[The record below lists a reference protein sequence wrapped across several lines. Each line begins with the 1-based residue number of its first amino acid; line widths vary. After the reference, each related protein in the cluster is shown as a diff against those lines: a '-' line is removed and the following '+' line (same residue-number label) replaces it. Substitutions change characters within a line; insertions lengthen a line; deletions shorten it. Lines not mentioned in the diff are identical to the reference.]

1 MRPHYLLFLLSIFL
15 PLQAKAQSQASAP
28 FQIYGGLS
36 TLSNSF
42 NGVPGSRQ
50 PLIGWD
56 AAVAFPAWHNLR
68 FKIDVSDYDG
78 KNLGATQS
86 AYFIMAGGQ
95 YEKKWRR
102 ERFFA
107 QALVGDGG
115 LNRNWGAEGALG
127 GTASFSTLL
136 GGGVDTPVSKHFA
149 IRFEGG
155 FQHTTFALIQSEK
168 NPVPYRIP
176 GLPTYFGR
184 FSAGLVWIPRLKPPS
199 EAAAEESTSA
209 KTTPESELAFE
220 GLNSFGH
227 YHVFAYTW
235 WSYLHVGG
243 VEYDRHSWGRF
254 IGARMDYVAEILPIA
269 ILQQPSKT
277 DVFGDPLSTAHT
289 TVAGLGITPIG
300 LRMMW
305 RDEKRWKPYYTIKC
319 GMIGFTQKALSYA
332 ASYQNFSLQQSVGI
346 QFRLADCWD
355 FRAGVADFHF
365 SNAFMVPNDPGIDEM
380 AYTGALVYNL
390 KGRSKRF

>member
-1 MRPHYLLFLLSIFL
+1 MRTHYFLFLLSILL
-15 PLQAKAQSQASAP
+15 PAELGAQTQASAP
-28 FQIYGGLS
+28 FQIFGGWS
-36 TLSNSF
+36 YLSNSF
-42 NGVPGSRQ
+42 NGVRGSRQ
-50 PLIGWD
+50 PLVGWD

-68 FKIDVSDYDG
+68 FKIDVSGYDG
-78 KNLGATQS
+78 TNLGAPQR

-95 YEKKWRR
+95 YEKRWGR
-102 ERFFA
+102 ERLFA

-115 LNRNWGAEGALG
+115 LNRNWGAG
-127 GTASFSTLL
+127 GIPGGIASFSTLL
-136 GGGVDTPVSKHFA
+136 GGGVDTPFSGHFG

-155 FQHTTFALIQSEK
+155 FQHTTFALIQSVS

-184 FSAGLVWIPRLKPPS
+184 FSAGLVWIPRLKPRS
-199 EAAAEESTSA
+199 EAASKE
-209 KTTPESELAFE
+209 TTTARTAPESELAFE

-289 TVAGLGITPIG
+289 TVAGLGISPIG

-305 RDEKRWKPYYTIKC
+305 RDGKRWKPYYTIKG

-346 QFRLADCWD
+346 QFRLADRWD

-365 SNAFMVPNDPGIDEM
+365 SNGFMVPSNPGIDEM
-380 AYTGALVYNL
+380 AYTGALVYHL
-390 KGRSKRF
+390 KSRSK